1 MLPSL
6 LTSIFPSPPNN
17 LTMCIHASWMD
28 SKVCTRC
35 NLPRTGFSVQH
46 IGVEHN
52 RQVKRVST
60 LPSRFIPKAPD
71 EAPKPTHACVACGE
85 EVNPG
90 FCYRGS
96 VLSDLIHST
105 LLTSSTTP
113 VLGVMSLEVPG
124 YKKDVVIGGHTIEG
138 RKQIAFR
145 KRTKGLL
152 CQRCAS
158 CISRVPAGKPD
169 PITGKVETV
178 PIVDTEPVA
187 GYLAETARGAET
199 DLTKWRRGPAF
210 NTRVTQGRRGKRV

>member
-1 MLPSL
+1 
-6 LTSIFPSPPNN
+6 
-17 LTMCIHASWMD
+17 MCIHASWMPAHQ
-28 SKVCTRC
+28 CTRC
-35 NLPRTGFSVQH
+35 NLPKTGFSITH

-60 LPSRFIPKAPD
+60 LPSRFIQAAPED
-71 EAPKPTHACVACGE
+71 KPKPIHACIACSQ

-113 VLGVMSLEVPG
+113 VLGVVRVEVLG
-124 YKKDVVIGGHTIEG
+124 MGRDVVIGGHTIEG

-158 CISRVPAGKPD
+158 CITRVPDGK
-169 PITGKVETV
+169 GNTV
-178 PIVDTEPVA
+178 PIVETDPVA

-199 DLTKWRRGPAF
+199 DLTRWRRGPAF